1 MSSFNE
7 IFSIATCN
15 LIDNYYIITFSL
27 VNNPYHE
34 THTCLKRKLIL
45 EEVSE
50 EGDIVLKKGNEFYQL
65 LSI

>member
-7 IFSIATCN
+7 IFSITMCN
-15 LIDNYYIITFSL
+15 LIDNYYIITFFL

-34 THTCLKRKLIL
+34 THTCLKLKLIL

-50 EGDIVLKKGNEFYQL
+50 EGNIVLKKGNEFYQL